1 MMKGLLTDYRVILID
16 MDGTLVRTASGARF
30 PKTEHDWMPIMG
42 MYEALKKNKP
52 DFIHIVT
59 NQANIVRGIVN
70 EERWNWKAEY
80 IRKCLEAYTGAK
92 VTYDYCPDNDKTN
105 PDRKPN
111 PGMFHS
117 YVDLYKKMT
126 GHDLN
131 PGDCLMIGDASG
143 KPGQFSDSDKKFAEN
158 CGIDYIDA
166 ADYIKQQ
173 I

>member
-1 MMKGLLTDYRVILID
+1 MKGIISDYRVIFID
-16 MDGTLVRTASGARF
+16 LDGTLVRTASGKTF
-30 PKTEHDWMPIMG
+30 PITEHDWKPILE
-42 MYEALKKNKP
+42 MYDALKKNKP
-52 DFIHIVT
+52 EFIHIVT
-59 NQANIVRGIVN
+59 NQANIIRGIVN

-80 IRKCLEAYTGAK
+80 ICKCLHAYTGAT

-111 PGMFHS
+111 TGMFSS
-117 YVDLYKKMT
+117 YLDLYKRMT
-126 GHDLN
+126 GNNLDSE
-131 PGDCLMIGDASG
+131 DCLMIGDASG

-173 I
+173 R